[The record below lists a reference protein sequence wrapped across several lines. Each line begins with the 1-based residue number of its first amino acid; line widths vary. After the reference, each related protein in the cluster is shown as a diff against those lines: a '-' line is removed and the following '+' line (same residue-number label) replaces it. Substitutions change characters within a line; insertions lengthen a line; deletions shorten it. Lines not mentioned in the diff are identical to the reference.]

1 MLTLFTTAKAFR
13 GHSAIIQRNALQSW
27 KLLHPDVDIIL
38 FGDDEGAAAVCA
50 ELGVRHDTDIIVN
63 PSGTKRLDSIFNR
76 AQQLARHNLVCYV
89 NCDIVLT
96 QQFTAALKIVS
107 SAKPGFLMV
116 GRRWDTDVTAPIDFT
131 RPNWQESV
139 LSLAH
144 SSGIQ
149 RAHFNIDYF
158 AFPRGLYPEFPP
170 LVIGRIWWD
179 NWLVWR
185 AASLGASVVDV
196 SDVVCAVH
204 QNHDYGY
211 HPQGMT
217 GVWYDEEAYL
227 NLKLAGGYPH
237 LRSIEDAR
245 FRLTSRGVRPNHFWW
260 LAGLKRKARAA
271 HEYVGGVFRNRIL
284 FPILDFTRPVRHSI
298 GVKQENLIPGFVRR
312 WRERRRWMD

>member
-116 GRRWDTDVTAPIDFT
+116 GRRWDTC
-131 RPNWQESV
+131 
-139 LSLAH
+139 LAWLIAAAFNVRITILIILRFRGAYIRNFRRWSSAVSGGTIG
-144 SSGIQ
+144 SSGGL
-149 RAHFNIDYF
+149 RA
-158 AFPRGLYPEFPP
+158 
-170 LVIGRIWWD
+170 
-179 NWLVWR
+179 
-185 AASLGASVVDV
+185 
-196 SDVVCAVH
+196 
-204 QNHDYGY
+204 
-211 HPQGMT
+211 
-217 GVWYDEEAYL
+217 
-227 NLKLAGGYPH
+227 
-237 LRSIEDAR
+237 
-245 FRLTSRGVRPNHFWW
+245 
-260 LAGLKRKARAA
+260 
-271 HEYVGGVFRNRIL
+271 
-284 FPILDFTRPVRHSI
+284 
-298 GVKQENLIPGFVRR
+298 
-312 WRERRRWMD
+312 